1 MMSTTKFIDANIFI
15 ERWSNPKARQLIDNL
30 DSENYCT
37 SVLVLAEVCH
47 KLQKKG
53 VKAFFEYVRT
63 IMGMVKIHEITQNDL
78 FNAMKSP
85 LDVGINDKIHIEVM
99 RRNNIVT
106 IISFDKDFDKDKALT
121 REEP

>member
-53 VKAFFEYVRT
+53 VKALFEYVRT